1 MVDYKFIE
9 YLEPFVTDRRKELF
23 KSVLEER
30 TRHFTVAI
38 EDIFQPHNSSAVVR
52 TCDIFGIQDL
62 HVIESKYQFYAS
74 NQVAKGAQKWIDFS
88 LYNKQERNNTLD
100 CIADLKKKGY
110 KIIATTPHNESCY
123 LKDFDI
129 TEKAAFFFGVE
140 KNGLSEH
147 VMDNADGFLKIPM
160 VGFTESLNIS
170 VAVAIILQNL
180 NDRLKSSDI
189 SWQLKEE
196 EKSEIYLNW
205 LQKTI
210 KSIEKIKEHYYTEI
224 VTQQQSLK

>member
-9 YLEPFVTDRRKELF
+9 YLEDFVTDHRKELF
-23 KSVLEER
+23 QKVLNDR

-38 EDIFQPHNSSAVVR
+38 EDIFQPHNSSAIVR
-52 TCDIFGIQDL
+52 SCDIFGIQDL
-62 HVIESKYQFYAS
+62 HVVETKYEFYAS

-88 LYNKQERNNTLD
+88 LYNKQDTNNTLD
-100 CIADLKKKGY
+100 CIADLKSKGY

-123 LKDFDI
+123 LQDFDI
-129 TEKAAFFFGVE
+129 SQKSAFFFGVE
-140 KNGLSEH
+140 KQGLSKH

-180 NDRLKSSDI
+180 NERLRKSNI
-189 SWQLKEE
+189 SWQLSDE
-196 EKSEIYLNW
+196 EKSELYLKW

-210 KSIEKIKEHYYTEI
+210 KSIKKIEENYYKNI
-224 VTQQQSLK
+224 AIQQ